1 MTDDRLT
8 RDAFIRRG
16 AAAGLVVA
24 GALTPR
30 WTHDALAAVQAAEPT
45 RVHTYVTR
53 PDLRPPILSVVRSSA
68 DASDGH
74 LFMAPNS
81 GPGQRGPL
89 ILDETGEPV
98 WVRNSRPVVAMNFRP
113 GIYKGKPV
121 LSWWE
126 GKTTAG
132 LGDGTHIIVD
142 DTYREIARIPAGG
155 GRPSDLHE
163 FILTERGTALVTSW
177 ERVFTNLSGI
187 GGQAQGVV
195 VNAIVQE
202 LELPSGRVLFEW
214 KSLDHVPI
222 GESHAGISNRAAY
235 DYFHVNSV
243 ELDRDGNYLVSGR
256 NTWCVYKIHHGT
268 GEIMWRLGGRESDF
282 TFGTDAGFAWQHDAR
297 RHGGSD
303 YLVSLFDDG
312 SIPGILSQPYS
323 KGLVLALDFRR
334 KHASAYRKYIHTP
347 HVVAHSLGSVQML
360 PNGNVFV
367 GWGSSPFVTEY
378 TRNGHVVFDAHL
390 PHGGENYRALRQ
402 TWVGRPA
409 TPPDLVYRRTE
420 GHPTVYASW
429 NGATE
434 VASWLLHSGP
444 KGSAPTAGARTPRSG
459 FETAIAVPTGHKLAF
474 AAALD
479 RYGKELGRSKVIKV

>member
-1 MTDDRLT
+1 MTDSGLT
-8 RDAFIRRG
+8 RGDFVRRS
-16 AAAGLVVA
+16 AAAGIA
-24 GALTPR
+24 IGGALGPR
-30 WTHDALAAVQAAEPT
+30 WLGDAFAAVEPAK
-45 RVHTYVTR
+45 VHTYVSR
-53 PDLRPPILSVVRSSA
+53 PDFRLPILSIVRRSEE
-68 DASDGH
+68 ASDGH

-89 ILDETGEPV
+89 ILDEAGQPV
-98 WVRNSRPVVAMNFRP
+98 WFRNARPVVAMNFRP

-142 DTYREIARIPAGG
+142 DTYREIARVPAGG

-163 FILTERGTALVTSW
+163 FILTDRGTALVTSW

-187 GGQAQGVV
+187 GGQSRGVV

-202 LELPSGRVLFEW
+202 IELPSGRVLFEW

-222 GESHAGISNRAAY
+222 TESHAGPSSRAAY

-243 ELDRDGNYLVSGR
+243 ELDRDGNYLVSAR
-256 NTWCVYKIHHGT
+256 NTWCVYKIDRGT
-268 GEIMWRLGGRESDF
+268 GEIMWRLGGKQSDF
-282 TFGTDAGFAWQHDAR
+282 TFGTDATFAWQHDAR

-303 YLVSLFDDG
+303 YLVSVFDDG
-312 SIPGILSQPYS
+312 SVPGIPSQPYS
-323 KGLVLALDFRR
+323 KGLVLDLDFRR
-334 KHASAYRKYIHTP
+334 KHASVYRKYIHAP
-347 HVVAHSLGSVQML
+347 RLLAHSLGSLQML
-360 PNGNVFV
+360 PNGNVLV

-378 TRNGHVVFDAHL
+378 TRDGHVVFDAHL

-402 TWVGRPA
+402 PWVGKPV
-409 TPPDLVYRRTE
+409 TPPDAVYKRTE
-420 GHPTVYASW
+420 GHPTVYVSW

-434 VASWLLHSGP
+434 VASWLLHHGP
-444 KGSAPTAGARTPRSG
+444 TQSTIAAGSKTPRHS
-459 FETAIAVPTGHKLAF
+459 FETAVPVPTGSKYAYLS
-474 AAALD
+474 ALD
-479 RYGKELGRSKVIKV
+479 RHGKELGRSKVIRV